1 MRRSALLSR
10 LRLEQDAEERLFKP
24 YHDKKAELEA
34 LGATIYAASVD
45 TLEQA
50 REVVSRGLTFPVAYG
65 TTREESEVFGAW
77 WEGGRGFMQPA
88 EFLLGRGGVV
98 LGSMYASGPVGR
110 MGADEA
116 VRLITT
122 RERRRHE
129 QEAGAP

>member
-1 MRRSALLSR
+1 MRQLAAY
-10 LRLEQDAEERLFKP
+10 EDE
-24 YHDKKAELEA
+24 KAELEA

-45 TLEQA
+45 TLAQA
-50 REVVSRGLTFPVAYG
+50 RGVVSRGLTFLVAYG

-77 WEGGRGFMQPA
+77 WEGERGFMQPA

-122 RERRRHE
+122 RKRRRHE